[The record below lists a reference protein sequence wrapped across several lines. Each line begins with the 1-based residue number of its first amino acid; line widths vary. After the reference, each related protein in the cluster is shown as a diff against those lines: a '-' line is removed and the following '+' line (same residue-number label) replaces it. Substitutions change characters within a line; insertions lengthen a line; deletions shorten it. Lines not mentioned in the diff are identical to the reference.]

1 MLTEQKMT
9 ADEHPLDGISR
20 SSEVCSVVK
29 AALSKGVLS
38 FGDGDTAGISIFGAE
53 GSLHAVIISELF
65 TAMRQTLVVAAP
77 SEREA
82 SDLAGDIEA
91 LRAARKDGSG
101 AAKVVMF
108 PAWGTMPY
116 RELSVGAAVFGERA
130 AALAALA
137 GDEPVILLTAERA
150 FLTPVPPPDYFKNL
164 LTTIEVGDSVD
175 TAALSAKLI
184 SYGYTRVT
192 QVQLHGE
199 FVSRGEVLDIFMS
212 GDDLAYRL
220 TFDFDKVASIK
231 RFDPVDQ
238 SGGEQAARF
247 VVRPMKEVVWD
258 DTLIEAL
265 EKGPW
270 IQETDAA
277 DEKSAAWRHQ
287 VFEALIEKGA
297 CPGEELLYPAVF
309 GEKHSLFDYA
319 EGRRFIPVYLERERL
334 SNADDSIKREYQ
346 NSYRNAM
353 RERLVP
359 PPETLLLGF
368 AETAARAGGAVS
380 FFSLKLGIKDEAAAT
395 PVVSKG
401 ELVNI
406 ACDPARSFFGNIDF
420 LRDEFL
426 TLLSQGWKIM
436 IAAESEIQRRR
447 ISELLESGG
456 RDIGPEVTQGADGSP
471 PVYNG
476 RYRKW
481 NRRGGA
487 FTKPGGVAGGRP
499 PLRGVPED
507 PKRKRRS
514 EGRGETGKQSLPS
527 PLNDSRKTLNQYSDS
542 HALSIVVTPL
552 SSGFALP
559 ESKLLVV
566 TEAEIFGRRTRQIK
580 SLKTARTEAID
591 TFVDLEPNDYVV
603 HIQYGIGVFRGIER
617 IRALGRERDYVK
629 LEYAG
634 EETVFVPIEQ
644 ANLVQRYIGNEG
656 APPRLDKLGSKSWEG
671 RKSRVKKSVEDIA
684 EHLVALYSKRKAAP
698 GFAFPDDT
706 EWQTMFEAAFPY
718 EETQDQLRCVDE
730 IKADMEAPFPMDRL
744 VCGDVG
750 YGKTEV
756 AVRACFKAVMGG
768 KQIAFLAPTTILAEQ
783 HYENFVQRFERFP
796 VKVAMLSRLVDG
808 KTARQVLKAVKEGT
822 VDLLVGTHRIIQKD
836 VMFKD
841 LGLIVVDEE
850 QRFGVKDKEKL
861 KEFKTNVDCLALSA
875 TPIPRTLHM
884 SLLKIRDM
892 SLLATPPQNRLP
904 IETTVEEWSEAR
916 VVKAIRAEAAR
927 GGQVFYL
934 HNRIEDLEE
943 TRTHLQSLMPEMLV
957 ETAHGRMDSRDLE
970 DVMHRFIHG
979 GFHVLVSTTIIENGI
994 DIPNVNTIII
1004 DRADRYGV
1012 SQLYQLRGR
1021 VGRSDRLAYAYL
1033 FYPKDHA
1040 LPEVAMKRLQVI
1052 SDFTELGSGFK
1063 IAMKDMEIRGAGNL
1077 LGAEQSGDILSVG
1090 FDLYLRLLDEAIR
1103 KLEDENYSG
1112 ETETLL
1118 ELEYSGFIPNEYI
1131 DSPQQK
1137 MEVYKKIA
1145 SIRTREECDA
1155 ITAELVDRFGPL
1167 PEEAESL
1174 LALAEI
1180 RIICRDLA
1188 VSSLRERNG
1197 LTRVE
1202 FSRVSKVNVDR
1213 LMRLIKEGGGKVRV
1227 DPNAANVILLQTG
1240 GIGLKEKSTF
1250 LRERLEA
1257 LSA

>member
-1 MLTEQKMT
+1 M
-9 ADEHPLDGISR
+9 
-20 SSEVCSVVK
+20 
-29 AALSKGVLS
+29 
-38 FGDGDTAGISIFGAE
+38 
-53 GSLHAVIISELF
+53 
-65 TAMRQTLVVAAP
+65 
-77 SEREA
+77 
-82 SDLAGDIEA
+82 
-91 LRAARKDGSG
+91 
-101 AAKVVMF
+101 
-108 PAWGTMPY
+108 
-116 RELSVGAAVFGERA
+116 
-130 AALAALA
+130 
-137 GDEPVILLTAERA
+137 
-150 FLTPVPPPDYFKNL
+150 
-164 LTTIEVGDSVD
+164 
-175 TAALSAKLI
+175 
-184 SYGYTRVT
+184 
-192 QVQLHGE
+192 
-199 FVSRGEVLDIFMS
+199 SRGEVLDIFMS

-238 SGGEQAARF
+238 SGGEQVDHF

-258 DTLIEAL
+258 DAL
-265 EKGPW
+265 VEVL
-270 IQETDAA
+270 
-277 DEKSAAWRHQ
+277 EKSAWIRAPETADNEAAFTPAFTSAFTRQ
-287 VFEALIEKGA
+287 VLETLIEKGA
-297 CPGEELLYPAVF
+297 CPGEELFYPSAF
-309 GEKHSLFDYA
+309 GKKYSLFDYA
-319 EGRRFIPVYLERERL
+319 GAGRFVQVYLEKERL

-346 NSYRNAM
+346 NSYRNAI

-359 PPETLLLGF
+359 PPETLLFGF
-368 AETAARAGGAVS
+368 AEIENIAARMGGAVS
-380 FFSLKLGIKDEAAAT
+380 FFSLKLGIKNDETAASS
-395 PVVSKG
+395 PVAAVVPKR

-420 LRDEFL
+420 LRDAFF
-426 TLLSQGWKIM
+426 TLLEQGWTIT
-436 IAAESEIQRRR
+436 IAAESEIQKRR
-447 ISELLESGG
+447 IGELLESGG
-456 RDIGPEVTQGADGSP
+456 RNVEPEVFQGADGSP
-471 PVYNG
+471 PVHD
-476 RYRKW
+476 RRDRKW
-481 NRRGGA
+481 NRGAADRGALRGA
-487 FTKPGGVAGGRP
+487 APL
-499 PLRGVPED
+499 LRGVAEP
-507 PKRKRRS
+507 PV
-514 EGRGETGKQSLPS
+514 GGARGETSPRQSPH
-527 PLNDSRKTLNQYSDS
+527 KTLAPYL
-542 HALSIVVTPL
+542 AAGFLSIVVAPL
-552 SSGFALP
+552 SAGFALP
-559 ESKLLVV
+559 QSKLLLVA
-566 TEAEIFGRRTRQIK
+566 EAEIFGRRTRQPK
-580 SLKTARTEAID
+580 SVKTARTEAID
-591 TFVDLEPNDYVV
+591 TFVELEPDDYVV
-603 HIQYGIGVFRGIER
+603 HIQYGIGIFKGIER

-656 APPRLDKLGSKSWEG
+656 APPRLDSLGSKSWEG
-671 RKSRVKKSVEDIA
+671 RKNRVKKSVEDIA
-684 EHLVALYSKRKAAP
+684 GQLVALYSKRKAAP
-698 GFAFPDDT
+698 GFAFPEDT

-718 EETQDQLRCVDE
+718 EETADQLRCVDE
-730 IKADMEAPFPMDRL
+730 IKAHMEAPFPMDRL

-783 HYENFVQRFERFP
+783 HYENFVRRFERFP
-796 VKVAMLSRLVDG
+796 VKVAMLSRLVDRKAMR
-808 KTARQVLKAVKEGT
+808 KTLQAVTEGT

-836 VMFKD
+836 VVLKD

-850 QRFGVKDKEKL
+850 QRLGVKDKERL
-861 KEFKTNVDCLALSA
+861 KEFKTNVDCLTLSA

-904 IETTVEEWSEAR
+904 IETTVEEWSEER
-916 VVKAIRAEAAR
+916 VVRAVRAEAAR

-934 HNRIEDLEE
+934 HNRVEDLED
-943 TRTHLQSLMPEMLV
+943 TRIHLQSLVPEMLI
-957 ETAHGRMDSRDLE
+957 ETAHGRMDPRDLE

-1033 FYPKDHA
+1033 FYPKDKA

-1167 PEEAESL
+1167 PDEAESL

-1227 DPNAANVILLQTG
+1227 DPNAANVVLLQTG
-1240 GIGLKEKSTF
+1240 GIGLKEKSAF